1 MQVRASHILVKD
13 RALADRI
20 YSELRQGADFGQLA
34 RRYSTCPSRS
44 KGGDL
49 GFFSE
54 GQMVPEFE
62 REAFRMSTGS
72 VSRPVHTRFGW
83 HIIKKTG
90 VKD

>member
-83 HIIKKTG
+83 HIITKTG

>member
-13 RALADRI
+13 KALADRI
-20 YSELRQGADFGQLA
+20 YAELKSGASFSALA
-34 RRYSTCPSRS
+34 HRYSTCPSRS

-49 GFFSE
+49 GFFGE
-54 GQMVPEFE
+54 GQIVKEFE
-62 REAFRMSTGS
+62 REAFRLPSGGI
-72 VSRPVHTRFGW
+72 SRPVRTKFGY

>member
-20 YSELRQGADFGQLA
+20 YRELRQGADFGQLA

>member
-72 VSRPVHTRFGW
+72 VSRPNFFL
-83 HIIKKTG
+83 
-90 VKD
+90 

>member
-1 MQVRASHILVKD
+1 M
-13 RALADRI
+13 ADRI

>member
-13 RALADRI
+13 RVLADRI